1 MFTQLPNKVAIASFV
16 PLLFA
21 SPSFAEPLL
30 TRFPNISPSSLDNNP
45 PICFAQLSPNQALDL
60 SSICGFRSPNICN
73 VELGEASEK
82 TRVLSE
88 FCKKNQR
95 CEQTGTCDQQPAGL
109 PDANS
114 DFQG

>member
-1 MFTQLPNKVAIASFV
+1 MVTQLFHKVAIASFV
-16 PLLFA
+16 SLLFV

-30 TRFPNISPSSLDNNP
+30 TRFPNIKPASLNSNP
-45 PICFAQLSPNQALDL
+45 PICFAQISTNQALDL
-60 SSICGFRSPNICN
+60 TSICGFRSPNICN

-82 TRVLSE
+82 TRLLSD

-95 CEQTGTCDQQPAGL
+95 CEQMGTCNQQPAGL
-109 PDANS
+109 PDANP

>member
-1 MFTQLPNKVAIASFV
+1 MFIQLSPKAAIASFV
-16 PLLFA
+16 SLLFA
-21 SPSFAEPLL
+21 SPSLAEPLL
-30 TRFPNISPSSLDNNP
+30 TRFPNIEPASLHNNP
-45 PICFAQLSPNQALDL
+45 PICFAQISTNQALDL

-73 VELGEASEK
+73 VELGETAEK
-82 TRVLSE
+82 TRLLSD

-95 CEQTGTCDQQPAGL
+95 CEQTGTCNQQPAGL